1 MPSSLSYTLSLHDAL
16 PIFPARSRILDHRTE
31 VVAAEVV
38 RQLQPEPG
46 ELHADA
52 GLEAAALDVGE
63 DVLVGADDRRR
74 LLLGRD
80 LLAEDRKSTRLN
92 SSHMSISYAVLP
104 ELHSFPT
111 RRSSDLS
118 RAKPHPRPP
127 YGGCRGRGRTPA
139 SARAR

>member
-80 LLAEDRKSTRLN
+80 LLAEHVDRR
-92 SSHMSISYAVLP
+92 
-104 ELHSFPT
+104 
-111 RRSSDLS
+111 DLS
-118 RAKPHPRPP
+118 LRVELADGLSRVLQLGPGDVARGELLHHGPRD
-127 YGGCRGRGRTPA
+127 GGQ
-139 SARAR
+139 